1 MTMTLSTRNIIT
13 TLACLFCVF
22 NVSAQYPDAD
32 VSLVEQSGD
41 QATFRIVCAQKKGGD
56 ALDESVIGCF
66 NVILTRGV
74 PGFHDGQPITS
85 DIPQAIEDRFFQEGI
100 FNRYIVGKPAKENET
115 KVNHVKQVTS
125 RMTVR
130 TEQLAKYFAS
140 MKNVTLNPAW
150 SGAQS
155 PRVTATLNPT
165 VVVVPYV
172 KGDDNSFAAMKKLLE
187 DSPATAQAVGDIS
200 GLFAQYGY
208 RTADLFTILANS
220 KTSDVMN
227 DGVQDDIHSTVLRQL
242 PGDIIVT
249 VNPVV
254 TKGQGNISSC
264 ALTIDAVEKQTAVK
278 LAGKSF
284 ASGEYRT
291 SNQAELVSFALK
303 KVKKDF
309 FDDINTAFKRMV
321 GEGRRMNL
329 EFNLSQDVADWDFD
343 SPTPEG
349 DNEFMEAL
357 ESFLADN
364 SCGGVY
370 DMGISSDKFISANIN
385 IPIWNA
391 EKGRGYTT
399 SNFAS
404 ALRKFLRK
412 ELGDSY
418 KVAVTSMGQ
427 KLIITIK

>member
-1 MTMTLSTRNIIT
+1 MTLSAKNII
-13 TLACLFCVF
+13 AVFSCLLCIFTA
-22 NVSAQYPDAD
+22 SAQYPDAE

-41 QATFRIVCAQKKGGD
+41 QATFRIICAQKKGGD

-74 PGFHDGQPITS
+74 AGLHDGQPIVS
-85 DIPQAIEDRFFQEGI
+85 DLPSAIEDRFFQEGI

-130 TEQLAKYFAS
+130 VDQLAKYMAS
-140 MKNVTLNPAW
+140 IKNVTINPAW

-155 PRVTATLNPT
+155 PKVTAALNPT

-172 KGDDNSFAAMKKLLE
+172 KGDDNGFAAMKKVLE
-187 DSPATAQAVGDIS
+187 DSPATAQVVSDLS
-200 GLFAQYGY
+200 GLFAQNGY
-208 RTADLFTILANS
+208 RTADLLTILANS

-254 TKGQGNISSC
+254 TTNSGNVSSC
-264 ALTIDAVEKQTAVK
+264 TLTIDAVEKQTAVK
-278 LAGKSF
+278 LAAKSF

-291 SNQAELVSFALK
+291 SNQAELVSFAMK

-309 FDDINTAFKRMV
+309 FDDINAAFKRMV
-321 GEGRRMNL
+321 GEGRRMTL

-349 DNEFMEAL
+349 DNEFMDVL
-357 ESFLADN
+357 ETFLADN

-370 DMGISSDKFISANIN
+370 DMGVSSDKFISANIN

-412 ELGDSY
+412 ELGDAY
-418 KVAVTSMGQ
+418 KVSVTSMGQ
-427 KLIITIK
+427 KIIITIK